1 MEEKVIKTIDCG
13 LGITLDIYNNRTF
26 EYSIPAIDGEE
37 NPIQTEILKIMN
49 DGTSRSKIE
58 VYKVCTAVVNKHLSA
73 AGLPEVN
80 ERI

>member
-26 EYSIPAIDGEE
+26 EYTIPPIDGKE
-37 NPIQTEILKIMN
+37 NIVQTEIMEIMN
-49 DGTSRSKIE
+49 DGNSRSKIE
-58 VYKVCTAVVNKHLSA
+58 IYKVCTAVVNKHLKA

-80 ERI
+80 EQI